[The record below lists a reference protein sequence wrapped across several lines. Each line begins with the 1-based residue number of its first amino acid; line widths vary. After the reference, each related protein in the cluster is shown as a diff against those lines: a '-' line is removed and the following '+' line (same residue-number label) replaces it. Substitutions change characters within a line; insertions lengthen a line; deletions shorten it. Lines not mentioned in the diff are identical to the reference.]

1 MNQNGIVVAR
11 CKLEEMD
18 NINDVDVGMEDES
31 NSIDVVALYN

>member
-1 MNQNGIVVAR
+1 MNQNGIVAR
-11 CKLEEMD
+11 CKFEGME